1 MYILTQNK
9 MDCGICCSR
18 ILYSGEIDCGH
29 KFCFSCIDQWCK
41 VNNVCVYCKLP
52 VSFIRHGKYQ
62 KKITKPEV
70 SYETSIMNYIYGG
83 EDVARQRRNEHPR
96 VPWSQQKDLRDFVVD
111 DDGGIEY
118 ESDNEVSECIIFPE
132 DSKPIYTRTRKRSV
146 K

>member
-1 MYILTQNK
+1 MQ
-9 MDCGICCSR
+9 CGICCDT

-41 VNNVCVYCKLP
+41 VNNVCVFCKLP
-52 VSFIRHGKYQ
+52 VSFIKSGRYQ
-62 KKITKPEV
+62 KKITDPKV

-83 EDVARQRRNEHPR
+83 EEAPRRRTQPP
-96 VPWSQQKDLRDFVVD
+96 VPWSEQKDLKDFVVA

-118 ESDNEVSECIIFPE
+118 ESDDEVSECIIFPE
-132 DSKPIYTRTRKRSV
+132 DSQPIYTRTRRRRV